1 MEEQKKGGGCPGPT
15 RGFDPMT
22 FIYEIYPYRISKM
35 YLPGASLGWVT
46 PGAATEGNRP
56 SIFSWK
62 TWRPFFAHRCHYH
75 YRFLLLSC
83 GCHPPPPRV
92 SPHTFF
98 YLSDLVSPLFFVNLP
113 TISPPIV
120 TPLESSTPKLS
131 KVTLPTHMN
140 VVTTM
145 HCGQLRYTTT
155 QRRTVPLIF
164 PVIRQTISDGDVYTT
179 QNLTSVRWQI
189 CNPAIAGFFIG
200 EPSTNT

>member
-113 TISPPIV
+113 TISPPHSDAIGIFYAKAF
-120 TPLESSTPKLS
+120 ES
-131 KVTLPTHMN
+131 
-140 VVTTM
+140 
-145 HCGQLRYTTT
+145 YTTYSYECGYDYALWT
-155 QRRTVPLIF
+155 TEVYNNAAQNGAANLSCYSPDNQWRRRIYNTKPHICPL
-164 PVIRQTISDGDVYTT
+164 T
-179 QNLTSVRWQI
+179 NL
-189 CNPAIAGFFIG
+189 
-200 EPSTNT
+200 